1 MAVPNTIPPHLRHI
15 TIPEREDRTPGLLQR
30 VGGLLQR
37 GLQAYGGLFAG
48 NFDPEATEA
57 QNREARQRALL
68 AAASALAG
76 QQGFDAIPRAAL
88 VGREVADETRQAL
101 TERAQERERQQ
112 RIEGLLAG
120 GLQDESTIRGLLGE
134 AIRTGDVGS
143 AQVLRGLLSD
153 LQPGTPLVVRDGAD
167 TVLLDP
173 QTRQEIQRFEG
184 ERELGRAQ
192 LGDNLVFFD
201 PVTGEQRGMIQGP
214 APRPTPAQ
222 ARAERQE
229 QQANRLR
236 QAQSLASYVVQNAQ
250 WGDNGPDSA
259 LIARV
264 VQQRFPDMDR
274 TEVAGIVRDA
284 INEQRQFNADIAFR
298 EGRVEP
304 QQSSSQT
311 DRNNAFNRLLEAG
324 RTPEQIRDMAISA
337 FGEDGERYFNEWQ
350 KARGGAQQQAAAP
363 ASGDFGP
370 FSDLVRQ

>member
-1 MAVPNTIPPHLRHI
+1 V
-15 TIPEREDRTPGLLQR
+15 
-30 VGGLLQR
+30 
-37 GLQAYGGLFAG
+37 LF
-48 NFDPEATEA
+48 
-57 QNREARQRALL
+57 R
-68 AAASALAG
+68 S
-76 QQGFDAIPRAAL
+76 
-88 VGREVADETRQAL
+88 
-101 TERAQERERQQ
+101 
-112 RIEGLLAG
+112 
-120 GLQDESTIRGLLGE
+120 LLGE

-236 QAQSLASYVVQNAQ
+236 QAQSLASYVDQNAQ

-264 VQQRFPDMDR
+264 VQQRFPDMDP
-274 TEVAGIVRDA
+274 TDVAGTARER
-284 INEQRQFNADIAFR
+284 INAHRRLHADIGFR
-298 EGRVEP
+298 AGRAERE
-304 QQSSSQT
+304 QSSSQT
-311 DRNNAFNRLLEAG
+311 IHNVFDRMQEAG
-324 RTPEQIRDMAISA
+324 LTPEQIRARA
-337 FGEDGERYFNEWQ
+337 EALGERYIDEWQ
-350 KARGGAQQQAAAP
+350 KWQNARGGAQLQQQSAAP

-370 FSDLVRQ
+370 FADLITSGGAQPQPQ

>member
-1 MAVPNTIPPHLRHI
+1 
-15 TIPEREDRTPGLLQR
+15 
-30 VGGLLQR
+30 
-37 GLQAYGGLFAG
+37 
-48 NFDPEATEA
+48 
-57 QNREARQRALL
+57 
-68 AAASALAG
+68 
-76 QQGFDAIPRAAL
+76 
-88 VGREVADETRQAL
+88 
-101 TERAQERERQQ
+101 
-112 RIEGLLAG
+112 
-120 GLQDESTIRGLLGE
+120 
-134 AIRTGDVGS
+134 
-143 AQVLRGLLSD
+143 
-153 LQPGTPLVVRDGAD
+153 GTPLVVRDGAD

-236 QAQSLASYVVQNAQ
+236 QAQALASYVVQNGQ
-250 WGDNGPDSA
+250 WGDNGPDPA

-274 TEVAGIVRDA
+274 AEVAGIVRDA
-284 INEQRQFNADIAFR
+284 INEQRRFNADIAFR

-304 QQSSSQT
+304 EQSSSLSQT
-311 DRNNAFNRLLEAG
+311 IHNVFDRMQESGL
-324 RTPEQIRDMAISA
+324 TPEQIRARA
-337 FGEDGERYFNEWQ
+337 ETLGELYVDEWQ
-350 KARGGAQQQAAAP
+350 KWQNARGGAKLQQQSAAP

-370 FSDLVRQ
+370 FADLITSGGAQPQQRVASP